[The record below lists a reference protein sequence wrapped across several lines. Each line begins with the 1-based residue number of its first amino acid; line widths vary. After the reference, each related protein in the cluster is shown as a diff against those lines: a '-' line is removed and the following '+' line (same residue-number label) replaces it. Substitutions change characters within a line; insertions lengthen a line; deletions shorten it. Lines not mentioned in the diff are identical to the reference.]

1 MMTIFGI
8 VLFLPFFDAMI
19 TKKFLV
25 TKSQKVKA
33 LMLGF
38 ATIITAIMVGD
49 LSWFLMRQL
58 PPLDSDAQGG
68 SLMQSTD
75 WMAAGGTFPMPGGWD
90 LTHWYI
96 LVIAIAYVCY
106 YLSFKRN

>member
-19 TKKFLV
+19 TKFVV

-49 LSWFLMRQL
+49 FSWFLMRQL
-58 PPLDSDAQGG
+58 RR
-68 SLMQSTD
+68 
-75 WMAAGGTFPMPGGWD
+75 
-90 LTHWYI
+90 LTATRK
-96 LVIAIAYVCY
+96 VG
-106 YLSFKRN
+106 R

>member
-19 TKKFLV
+19 TKFLV

-38 ATIITAIMVGD
+38 ATIITAIMVRD
-49 LSWFLMRQL
+49 FSWFLMRQL
-58 PPLDSDAQGG
+58 PPLDSDAQGE

-90 LTHWYI
+90 LTHCTS
-96 LVIAIAYVCY
+96 L
-106 YLSFKRN
+106 

>member
-19 TKKFLV
+19 TKFLV

-38 ATIITAIMVGD
+38 ATIIIAIMMGD
-49 LSWFLMRQL
+49 FSWFLMRQL

-75 WMAAGGTFPMPGGWD
+75 WMELIGWQPEASFRCPAAWT
-90 LTHWYI
+90 
-96 LVIAIAYVCY
+96 
-106 YLSFKRN
+106 